1 MLEDRSYMREGS
13 FDSRRSVTIIL
24 IAALIIIWVVQNV
37 AYAYTSLSWRYPFS
51 DYWALSID
59 GLRHGRF
66 WQILTFQFLHAG
78 PWPWHLLINCLGLWF
93 FGRSVEETL
102 GAKGFLKLYFLSGLL
117 GGLLQI
123 LVSWISPLSRDVAVV
138 GASAGVLGLLTAYA
152 IMFPE
157 RELMFWIM
165 IFPVRLKAKYLLWF
179 AAFLSIYGTLVP
191 FDHTAHAAHLGGILG
206 GFAYLRWGSLAEKLF
221 VRRRVRPRPRE
232 LMKVHLPKSGGWH
245 KGEPEDVPPGE
256 FISREVDPIL
266 DKISAHGIQSLTP
279 RERKILEAARAKM
292 ERR

>member
-1 MLEDRSYMREGS
+1 MLEDRSYMREDS
-13 FDSRRSVTIIL
+13 FGSRRSVTFIL
-24 IAALIIIWVVQNV
+24 LFALVGIWLVENLLYQ
-37 AYAYTSLSWRYPFS
+37 YTGLARRFS
-51 DYWALSID
+51 FEEYFALSNH
-59 GLRHGRF
+59 GLRQGWV
-66 WQILTFQFLHAG
+66 WQLITFQFLHDG
-78 PWPWHLLINCLGLWF
+78 PSPWHLLFNCLTLFW
-93 FGRSVEETL
+93 FGRAVEETL
-102 GAKGFLKLYFLSGLL
+102 GPKGFLKLFFLAGLL
-117 GGLLQI
+117 GGLFQVLVTWI
-123 LVSWISPLSRDVAVV
+123 LPRPDISVV

-157 RELMFWIM
+157 REIYIWFI
-165 IFPVRLKAKYLLWF
+165 PVRAKYLMWF
-179 AAFLSIYGTLVP
+179 YAVFSVYGTIVP
-191 FDHTAHAAHLGGILG
+191 FGRMAHAAHLGGMLA

-232 LMKVHLPKSGGWH
+232 LIKVHLPKGSPWH

-279 RERKILEAARAKM
+279 RERKILEAARARM

>member
-1 MLEDRSYMREGS
+1 MLEDRSYMREDS
-13 FDSRRSVTIIL
+13 FGSRRSVTLIL
-24 IAALIIIWVVQNV
+24 IITLVVVWVVQNV
-37 AYAYTSLSWRYPFS
+37 IYFYTSLSTRFPFNE
-51 DYWALSID
+51 YWALSIH
-59 GLRHGRF
+59 GLKEGRF
-66 WQILTFQFLHAG
+66 WQLITFQFLHVG
-78 PWPWHLLINCLGLWF
+78 PWPWHLLFNCLGLYF
-93 FGRSVEETL
+93 FGRSVEETI
-102 GAKGFLKLYFLSGLL
+102 GPKGFLKLYFLSGFL
-117 GGLLQI
+117 GGLIQI
-123 LVSWISPLSRDVAVV
+123 LVTWISPVDRDIPVV

-157 RELMFWIM
+157 REIMFWVL

-179 AAFLSIYGTLVP
+179 VSFLSIYGTLVP
-191 FDHTAHAAHLGGILG
+191 FDNVAHAAHLGGIMG

-221 VRRRVRPRPRE
+221 VRRRMRPRPRE
-232 LMKVHLPKSGGWH
+232 LIKVHLPKSGPWH